1 MYEIQKNVTRLDN
14 GQPTFFLDPSE
25 AKEVKRKFG
34 KNKLN
39 VFSPNRDSE
48 KIIYYLDREPEVLL
62 YEIKCSNELRHQD
75 ILGTMYSLNIS
86 KEMYGDIILNDG
98 RYFIYILKLFQNYFE
113 MNFTKVR
120 NSKIELVE
128 LDLDYLKDYERA
140 YEELELIV
148 SSERI
153 DTIVSHLSGTSR
165 AMIKEKVKDKEIL
178 LNNELLKNLSYT
190 LKENDTFSIRKIG
203 KFKYIGI
210 IKTTKS
216 GNYIV
221 KILRYI

>member
-120 NSKIELVE
+120 NRKIELVE
-128 LDLDYLKDYERA
+128 LELDYLKDYKRA

>member
-1 MYEIQKNVTRLDN
+1 MYEIQKNLTRLDN
-14 GQPTFFLDPSE
+14 GQPTFFLDLSE
-25 AKEVKRKFG
+25 AKEIKRKLG
-34 KNKLN
+34 KNKIN

-48 KIIYYLDREPEVLL
+48 KIIYYSDREPEVLL

-86 KEMYGDIILNDG
+86 KEMYGDIILYEG

-120 NSKIELVE
+120 NSRIKLVE
-128 LDLDYLKDYERA
+128 LELDYLSDYERA
-140 YEELELIV
+140 YEELQLIV

-165 AMIKEKVKDKEIL
+165 ALIKDKVKDKEIL
-178 LNNELLKNLSYT
+178 LNNEILKNLSYT

-216 GNYIV
+216 NNYIV
-221 KILRYI
+221 KVLKYI

>member
-128 LDLDYLKDYERA
+128 LELDYLKDYERA

-221 KILRYI
+221 KILKYI

>member
-1 MYEIQKNVTRLDN
+1 MYEIQKNITRLDN
-14 GQPTFFLDPSE
+14 GQPTFFLDLSE

-34 KNKLN
+34 KNRLN

-62 YEIKCSNELRHQD
+62 YEIICSNKLRHQD

-120 NSKIELVE
+120 NSKIELIE

-165 AMIKEKVKDKEIL
+165 AVIKEKVKDKEIL

-221 KILRYI
+221 KILKYI

>member
-14 GQPTFFLDPSE
+14 GQPTFFLDLSE

-34 KNKLN
+34 KNRLN

-120 NSKIELVE
+120 NSKIELIE
-128 LDLDYLKDYERA
+128 LVLDYLKDYERA
-140 YEELELIV
+140 YEGLELIV

-221 KILRYI
+221 KILKYI

>member
-1 MYEIQKNVTRLDN
+1 MYEIQKNLTRLNN
-14 GQPTFFLDPSE
+14 GQPTFFLDLNE

-34 KNKLN
+34 KNKIN
-39 VFSPNRDSE
+39 VFSPFVESE

-113 MNFTKVR
+113 MNFNKVR
-120 NSKIELVE
+120 NSKIELIE
-128 LDLDYLKDYERA
+128 LDLDYLKDYERS

-153 DTIVSHLSGTSR
+153 DTIVSNLSGTSR

-178 LNNELLKNLSYT
+178 LNQEILKNLSYV

-221 KILRYI
+221 KVLKYI

>member
-221 KILRYI
+221 KILKYI

>member
-14 GQPTFFLDPSE
+14 GQPTFFLDLSE

-34 KNKLN
+34 KNRLN

-120 NSKIELVE
+120 NSKIELIE

-165 AMIKEKVKDKEIL
+165 AVIKEKVKDKEIL

-216 GNYIV
+216 GNHIV
-221 KILRYI
+221 KILKYI

>member
-1 MYEIQKNVTRLDN
+1 MYEIQKNITRLDN
-14 GQPTFFLDPSE
+14 GQPTFFLDLGE

-128 LDLDYLKDYERA
+128 LELDYLKDYERA

-203 KFKYIGI
+203 KFKYIGV
-210 IKTTKS
+210 IKNTKS

-221 KILRYI
+221 KILKYI

>member
-14 GQPTFFLDPSE
+14 GQPTFFLDLGE

-34 KNKLN
+34 KNRLN

-120 NSKIELVE
+120 NSKIELIE

-153 DTIVSHLSGTSR
+153 DTIVSHISGTSR

-221 KILRYI
+221 KILKYI

>member
-1 MYEIQKNVTRLDN
+1 MYEIQKNITRLDN
-14 GQPTFFLDPSE
+14 GQPTFFLDLGE

>member
-1 MYEIQKNVTRLDN
+1 MYEIQQNVTRLDN

>member
-1 MYEIQKNVTRLDN
+1 MYEIQKNITRLDN
-14 GQPTFFLDPSE
+14 GQPTFFLDLSE
-25 AKEVKRKFG
+25 AKEVKRKLG
-34 KNKLN
+34 KTFVN
-39 VFSPNRDSE
+39 VFSPFRESE
-48 KIIYYLDREPEVLL
+48 KIIYYLDKEPEVVL

-75 ILGTMYSLNIS
+75 ILGTMFSLNIS

-120 NSKIELVE
+120 NTRIELVE
-128 LDLDYLKDYERA
+128 LELDYLKDYERD
-140 YEELELIV
+140 YEEMELIV

-153 DTIVSHLSGTSR
+153 DTIIAHIAGTSR
-165 AMIKEKVKDKEIL
+165 ALIKDKVKDKEII
-178 LNNELLKNLSYT
+178 LNNEVLKNLSYI

-203 KFKYIGI
+203 KFKYMGI

-216 GNYIV
+216 NNYIV
-221 KILRYI
+221 KILKYI

>member
-1 MYEIQKNVTRLDN
+1 MYEIQKNITRLDN
-14 GQPTFFLDPSE
+14 GQPTFFLDLGE

-34 KNKLN
+34 KNKIN
-39 VFSPNRDSE
+39 VFSPNPDSE

-86 KEMYGDIILNDG
+86 KEMYGDIILDNG
-98 RYFIYILKLFQNYFE
+98 RYYIYILKLFQNYFE

-120 NSKIELVE
+120 NTRIELVE

-153 DTIVSHLSGTSR
+153 DTIVSHLAGTSR

-178 LNNELLKNLSYT
+178 LNQEILKNLSYV

-203 KFKYIGI
+203 KFKYIGV

-221 KILRYI
+221 KVLKYI

>member
-1 MYEIQKNVTRLDN
+1 MYEIQKNITRLDN
-14 GQPTFFLDPSE
+14 GQPTFFLDLGE

-128 LDLDYLKDYERA
+128 LELDYLKDYERA

-221 KILRYI
+221 KILKYI